1 MLVDKG
7 AYLLDEPLVV
17 IAKAAEPEAR
27 AMKAERRLKGLRW
40 MIALSSIPLFTVVA
54 AFGIAPNTSLGDI
67 QSSEIRVPV
76 LLPEIVPVGH
86 NTDLTF
92 WRQEP
97 VRRGDTVPALLARL
111 QVNHQD
117 TAEFRDI
124 TDGLKVFDRLV
135 PGRTVYAQ
143 TSASGELL
151 EMHYHPGGSEQF
163 LIRKDQDGFEV
174 SKQSVSTETQ
184 LQMKSGVI
192 HSSLF
197 AATDDADVPDA
208 IAARIIEI
216 FSSEIDFH
224 KDLHKGDRFTV
235 IYESHYENG
244 TQTGTGKVLA
254 IEFINQGK
262 KYRAVYFQSGSS
274 AGAYYTPEGK
284 SLRKTFLRSPLEFSR
299 ISSGFSLARFHPVL
313 NTWRAHRGVDYAAP
327 TGTRIRAVADG
338 RVAFSGWQGGY
349 GNLIILQHQGK
360 YSTAYGHLSGFARGM
375 RKGQSVR
382 QGDIIGYVGATGL
395 ATGPHL
401 HYEFRVNGDQRDPL
415 REVMPDTVPVVGR
428 ELAAFRERS
437 AFLVTRLDM
446 MQQTRLAF
454 LD

>member
-17 IAKAAEPEAR
+17 ITKSTAPEMVPAKAEKRP
-27 AMKAERRLKGLRW
+27 KGLRW
-40 MIALSSIPLFTVVA
+40 MIALSSIPFTVVA

-67 QSSEIRVPV
+67 QSSEIRVAIP
-76 LLPEIVPVGH
+76 LPEMMPVSH
-86 NTDLTF
+86 NPDTPF
-92 WRQEP
+92 WRQES
-97 VRRGDTVPALLARL
+97 VRRGDTVSSLLSRL
-111 QVNHQD
+111 QVNDQD
-117 TAEFRDI
+117 AAALRDVA
-124 TDGLKVFDRLV
+124 DGSRLHKLV
-135 PGRTVYAQ
+135 PGRSVYAQ

-151 EMHYHPGGSEQF
+151 EMRYHPGGSEQF
-163 LIRKDQDGFEV
+163 LIRKDEGRFAI
-174 SKQSVSTETQ
+174 SKESVSTETQ

-235 IYESHYENG
+235 IYESHHDNG

-254 IEFINQGK
+254 IEFVNQGRRH
-262 KYRAVYFQSGSS
+262 RAVYFQAGGS

-284 SLRKTFLRSPLEFSR
+284 SLRKAFLRSPLEFSR

-327 TGTRIRAVADG
+327 TGTRIKAVADG
-338 RVAFSGWQGGY
+338 RVAFSGQQGGY

-415 REVMPDTVPVVGR
+415 REVMPDTVPVSGR
-428 ELAAFRERS
+428 ELVAFRKNS
-437 AFLVTRLDM
+437 ALLVTRLDM
-446 MQQTRLAF
+446 MQHTRLAF